1 MLHSPPTHNKIRKH
15 ISPNRI
21 TQFGVSSTE
30 MHQIQIQTKSNQ
42 LIITQINQDTNH
54 LVSQT
59 PLHHLMETTLS
70 TIVVYLKKLVF
81 THGQLYVIVSRVTSK
96 DELKILIQDDNG
108 EATYETQN
116 IVYIGECPR
125 VAAELLFVQR
135 YF

>member
-1 MLHSPPTHNKIRKH
+1 
-15 ISPNRI
+15 
-21 TQFGVSSTE
+21 
-30 MHQIQIQTKSNQ
+30 
-42 LIITQINQDTNH
+42 
-54 LVSQT
+54 
-59 PLHHLMETTLS
+59 METTLS

-81 THGQLYVIVSRVTSK
+81 THGQLYVTVSRVTSK

-125 VAAELLFVQR
+125 VAVELLFVQR